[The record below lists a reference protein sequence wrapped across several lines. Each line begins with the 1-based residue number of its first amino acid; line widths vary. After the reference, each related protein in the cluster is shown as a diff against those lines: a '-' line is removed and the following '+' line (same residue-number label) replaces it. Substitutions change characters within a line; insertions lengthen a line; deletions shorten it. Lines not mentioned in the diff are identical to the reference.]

1 MHHCVCLYVS
11 RKTFH
16 PNNPLVSTEPMMQSK
31 KQLSEA
37 DIRAKFITPDILKAG
52 WKEAQIGREVFFTD
66 GKIIVKGRIHA
77 RGKRKRADYILYL
90 KPNIPIAVVEAKDN
104 NHSIGSGMQQAL
116 AYAKALDILFVFSSN
131 GDGFVFHNKA
141 AEQGEPIERELSPD
155 EFPSPDTLWRYYK
168 RFKNIGDEDTAI
180 VLQDYFVTRGGRTP
194 RYYQQIAIN
203 KTIEAIAQGQQRIL
217 LTMATGTGKTYTAFN
232 IIYRLW
238 KSGTKKRILF
248 LADRTALIDQTRRGD
263 FRHFG
268 DKMTVIKKK
277 VVTYESEEGVRS
289 ERLVSN
295 NKRGIDS
302 ADKAYEIFLGL
313 YQGLVG
319 QEGMENPYEDF
330 SEDFFD
336 LVIIDECH
344 RGSARE
350 DSEWRKILT
359 YFSSA
364 THIGLTAT
372 PKETKEVSNIEYFGD
387 SLYTYSLKQGIDDGF
402 LAPYKVIRVGL
413 NVDLEGWRPERNKK
427 DKYGNLVTDRK
438 YNTKDY
444 DKNLVIEERTKIVA
458 KKVTEFLKGAGRFNK
473 TIVFCVDINHAER
486 MRKELINCNTDLYR
500 KNAHY
505 IMQITGDNAEGK
517 LELDNFTNP
526 EEKYPVIVTT
536 SKLLTT
542 GIDAK
547 TCKLIVLDSNI
558 QSMTEFKQIIGR
570 GTRIDEEYDK
580 FYFTIL
586 DFRNVTDLFA
596 DPKFDDEPVMIKV
609 ATEDTDLSTA
619 EDEGGEDIG
628 GNEDGT
634 ENGNEEENHTGNVS
648 DSDAPEYEKP
658 KLPNA
663 GEIENTRQKIYVNG
677 IDVTVLVE
685 RELQFDHQGKL
696 VTKSLKVY
704 TEELIK
710 EKYASLQD
718 FLNKWTSS
726 KRKLALVEELKKEGV
741 LVKELQSAVDKN
753 VDIFDLICHVAYD
766 MPPLTRKER
775 ANNVKKRNYFT
786 KYGEQAR
793 KVLENLLEK
802 YADEGIENMES
813 TKILRLKPFNEIGT
827 LPEIVN
833 GIFGGKENYFKAVKE
848 LEAEIYRTA

>member
-1 MHHCVCLYVS
+1 
-11 RKTFH
+11 
-16 PNNPLVSTEPMMQSK
+16 MQSK
-31 KQLSEA
+31 KQLSET
-37 DIRAKFITPDILKAG
+37 DICAKYITPAIVQAG
-52 WKEAQIGREVFFTD
+52 WDEQIQIRREVPFTD
-66 GKIIVKGRIHA
+66 GKILVNGRVHA
-77 RGKRKRADYILYL
+77 RGKKKRADYILYI

-104 NHSIGSGMQQAL
+104 TKSMGAGMQQGL
-116 AYAKALDILFVFSSN
+116 GYAKALDVPFVFSSN

-141 AEQGEPIERELSPD
+141 AIGDEPIESELTND
-155 EFPSPDTLWRYYK
+155 EFPTPGTLWNYYK
-168 RFKNIGDEDTAI
+168 RYKNISDVEAEI
-180 VLQDYFVTRGGRTP
+180 ILQDYFVTRGGRTP
-194 RYYQQIAIN
+194 RYYQQVAIN
-203 KTIEAIAQGQQRIL
+203 RTVEAVVKGQQRIL

-277 VVTYESEEGVRS
+277 VVTFEDTDGSRS

-313 YQGLVG
+313 YQGLTN
-319 QEGMENPYEDF
+319 QEGVEDAFKDF

-336 LVIIDECH
+336 LIIIDECH

-350 DSEWRKILT
+350 DSAWREILK

-372 PKETKEVSNIEYFGD
+372 PKETKEISNIEYFGEP
-387 SLYTYSLKQGIDDGF
+387 LYVYSLKQGIDDGF
-402 LAPYKVIRVGL
+402 LAPYKVMKIGL

-427 DKYGNLVTDRK
+427 DKEGNLVKDRT

-444 DKNLVIEERTKIVA
+444 DKNLVIEERTTIVA
-458 KKVTEFLKGAGRFNK
+458 KKVTEFLKGAGRMNK
-473 TIVFCVDINHAER
+473 TIIFCVDIDHAER
-486 MRKELINCNTDLYR
+486 MRRALINFNKDLYR
-500 KNAHY
+500 KDNRY
-505 IMQITGDNAEGK
+505 IMRITGDNQEGK

-526 EEKYPVIVTT
+526 EEDYPVIVTT

-570 GTRIDEEYDK
+570 GTRIDEEFDK
-580 FYFTIL
+580 LYFTIL

-596 DPKFDDEPVMIKV
+596 DPDFDGNPVRIKTV
-609 ATEDTDLSTA
+609 GEEDDISSF
-619 EDEGGEDIG
+619 EDEQDETIADDLEILGD
-628 GNEDGT
+628 
-634 ENGNEEENHTGNVS
+634 
-648 DSDAPEYEKP
+648 PETSYEPKP
-658 KLPNA
+658 IVLPEA
-663 GEIENTRQKIYVNG
+663 GEITGGREKIYVNG
-677 IDVTVLVE
+677 VDVSVLVE
-685 RELQFDHQGKL
+685 REVQFDNQGKPI
-696 VTKSLKVY
+696 TKNLKVY
-704 TEELIK
+704 TQELVK
-710 EKYASLQD
+710 EKFASLED
-718 FLNKWTSS
+718 FLNKWNSTD
-726 KRKLALVEELKKEGV
+726 RKTAIIEELKKEGV
-741 LVKELQSAVDKN
+741 LLNELQDAVDRN
-753 VDIFDLICHVAYD
+753 VDVFDLICHVAYD

-786 KYGEQAR
+786 KYGEQAQ

-802 YADEGIENMES
+802 YANEGIENIEN
-813 TKILRLKPFNEIGT
+813 TKILRLKPFDEIGT
-827 LPEIVN
+827 LPEIIN
-833 GIFGGKENYFKAVKE
+833 NIFGGKDKYKQAVKE
-848 LEAEIYRTA
+848 LEAEIYKTA